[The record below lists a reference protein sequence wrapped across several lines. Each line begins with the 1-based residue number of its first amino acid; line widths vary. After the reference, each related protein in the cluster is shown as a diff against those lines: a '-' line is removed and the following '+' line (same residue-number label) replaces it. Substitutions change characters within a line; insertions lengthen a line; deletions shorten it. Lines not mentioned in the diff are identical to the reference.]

1 MCACVCVRARVCV
14 VCYHRGSSGD
24 QGGAGCVCA
33 CACVCLRVCTCVCV
47 VCYHRGSSRGQ
58 GGAMSVCVHVCR
70 MLTLWMKY
78 SVATPELGVLSARLR
93 WSFRRG
99 GVCHSCV
106 IHEETKAHSNSE
118 RSSSLRR
125 MQLIE
130 FSEPVLMAWGFPRA
144 PSRPSSCPPGVPHPA
159 RAEAGPAE
167 ETDGEV
173 EPPFL

>member
-1 MCACVCVRARVCV
+1 
-14 VCYHRGSSGD
+14 
-24 QGGAGCVCA
+24 
-33 CACVCLRVCTCVCV
+33 
-47 VCYHRGSSRGQ
+47 
-58 GGAMSVCVHVCR
+58 MSVCVHVCR